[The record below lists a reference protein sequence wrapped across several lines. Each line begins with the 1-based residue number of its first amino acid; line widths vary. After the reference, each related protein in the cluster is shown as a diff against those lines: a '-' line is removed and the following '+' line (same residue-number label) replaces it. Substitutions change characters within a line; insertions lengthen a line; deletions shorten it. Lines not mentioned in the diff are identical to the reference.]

1 MLNNRGRSIT
11 FTFGGNIMQRG
22 QAALEFM
29 FIILIVIIYLSTV
42 VIPLTQDSKSA
53 ITDID
58 ALSKANNESQ
68 KIINAI
74 ERVSTFGEGS
84 KETLTVYLPA
94 NTTFTCSDNN
104 LSFQT
109 ILTAKPYPAQ
119 CILGSCTK
127 TYLVPQSQTLDCKL
141 ETLIGPVKTKIV
153 IEKSSGSKVIFTQ
166 GI

>member
-1 MLNNRGRSIT
+1 MLNNRRRSIT

-29 FIILIVIIYLSTV
+29 FIILVVIVYLSTV

-53 ITDID
+53 VTDID

-68 KIINAI
+68 KVINAI

-84 KETLTVYLPA
+84 KETLLLFLPA
-94 NTTFTCSDNN
+94 NTTLTCADKNI
-104 LSFQT
+104 SFQT

-119 CILGSCTK
+119 CMTGTCTK
-127 TYLVPQSQTLDCKL
+127 FYSIPQSQTLDCKVPSI
-141 ETLIGPVKTKIV
+141 TGPVKQKIV
-153 IEKSSGSKVIFTQ
+153 IEKSSGNQVIFTK